1 MYSVKIKSS
10 AAKEFQKLT
19 PSVKNDVIKAIEQLK
34 SEPRGQTTKK
44 LSGRTDSHRIRVRDY
59 RILFIIDDAAKVVT
73 IVAISKRD
81 KAYK

>member
-1 MYSVKIKSS
+1 MYSVKIKPS
-10 AAKEFQKLT
+10 AVKEFQKL
-19 PSVKNDVIKAIEQLK
+19 SSSIKEDVIKAIEQLK
-34 SEPRGQTTKK
+34 SEPRGQATRK
-44 LSGRTDSHRIRVRDY
+44 LAGRADSYRIRVRDY